1 MEKKPER
8 QPRSPVAVRTRGKRG
23 PEPERVKIEGDWEEA
38 MKKAL
43 KAPPQ
48 KKPQK

>member
-1 MEKKPER
+1 MSKSKAEKEKEKVVIP
-8 QPRSPVAVRTRGKRG
+8 RTRGKRG
-23 PEPERVKIEGDWEEA
+23 PQAERVKIDGNWEEA

-48 KKPQK
+48 RKQK

>member
-1 MEKKPER
+1 MTQKLAP
-8 QPRSPVAVRTRGKRG
+8 ARTGMC
-23 PEPERVKIEGDWEEA
+23 ERVKIQGNWEEA

-48 KKPQK
+48 RKQK

>member
-8 QPRSPVAVRTRGKRG
+8 QPRSPVEVRTRGKRG
-23 PEPERVKIEGDWEEA
+23 PEPERVKIERSWEEA

-43 KAPPQ
+43 KAPP
-48 KKPQK
+48 

>member
-1 MEKKPER
+1 MLRKTDAKQKLEDAPPPK
-8 QPRSPVAVRTRGKRG
+8 QRG

-48 KKPQK
+48 KKPEK

>member
-1 MEKKPER
+1 MP
-8 QPRSPVAVRTRGKRG
+8 RTRGKRG
-23 PEPERVKIEGDWEEA
+23 PEAERVKIEGDWEEA

-48 KKPQK
+48 KKK

>member
-1 MEKKPER
+1 MATRKTFYKPKISPDR
-8 QPRSPVAVRTRGKRG
+8 PQPKKRG
-23 PEPERVKIEGDWEEA
+23 REAERVKIEGDCEEA

-48 KKPQK
+48 KKK